1 MQGTQAISLT
11 GKTIIIT
18 GASSGLGKAL
28 AIALAAHNVKLVLA
42 ARNQDALHEVA
53 EACKRPGS
61 PLPLTVRTDVTDA
74 EQCRAMVDES
84 VKQYGSI
91 DYLILN
97 AGISMWSRFED
108 VTDTS
113 IFHKIMAVNY
123 LGAVHCI
130 HAALP
135 QLKKSRG
142 SIVAIS
148 SVQGKMGMPYHSGYA
163 ASKHALHG
171 FLDSLRME
179 LTDVHILTVMPHWIS
194 GTRLRENALGTDG
207 QKIGLSKRRH
217 TKESISLDQCSQAII
232 KAMIRGKKEVA
243 IPFKLNLVPWLKL
256 IAPGFLRNLVTRKL
270 KSQKPPP
277 ASNPQV

>member
-1 MQGTQAISLT
+1 MQGIIPIALT
-11 GKTIIIT
+11 GKIFVIT

-28 AIALAAHNVKLVLA
+28 AIALAAHNVNLVLA
-42 ARNQDALHEVA
+42 SRNLDVLNEVA
-53 EACKRPGS
+53 ETCQRSGS
-61 PLPLTVRTDVTDA
+61 PLPLAVSTDVTDA
-74 EQCRAMVDES
+74 EQCRAMVKRA
-84 VKQYGSI
+84 VQQYGSI

-97 AGISMWSRFED
+97 AGISMWSLFED

-130 HAALP
+130 HSALP
-135 QLKKSRG
+135 HLRKSRG

-148 SVQGKMGMPYHSGYA
+148 SIQGKMGMPFHSGYA

-179 LTDVHILTVMPHWIS
+179 LNDVHILTVMPHWIS
-194 GTRLRENALGTDG
+194 GTSLRENALGTDG
-207 QKIGLSKRRH
+207 KKIGLSKRRH
-217 TKESISLDQCSQAII
+217 TNESISLDVCSQAVI

-256 IAPGFLRNLVTRKL
+256 IAPGFLRKLVLRKL
-270 KSQKPPP
+270 KSQVPPP
-277 ASNPQV
+277 SSRP